1 MMNSVFYKSDFEYP
15 KQSQVMSVK
24 IIIACCYNNIAVV
37 LLSSAIPSRVAG
49 HNSFNELLHFRIF
62 IKLFNKIH
70 YKSALFLRE
79 SDRI

>member
-70 YKSALFLRE
+70 CKPVLFLRKE
-79 SDRI
+79 V